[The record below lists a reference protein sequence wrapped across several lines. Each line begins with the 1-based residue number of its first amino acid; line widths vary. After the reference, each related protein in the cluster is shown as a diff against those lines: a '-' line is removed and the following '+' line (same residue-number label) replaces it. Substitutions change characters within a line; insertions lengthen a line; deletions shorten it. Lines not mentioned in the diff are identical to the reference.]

1 MNMPMI
7 GFAGMTHLGLNS
19 AVATAERGFKII
31 CFDENPHTIF
41 QLSKQNTV
49 IVEPQLYDL
58 LIKNKERLHFTT
70 NPEDVQKCD
79 LVYIACDVLTDDQ
92 GHSDLRFVKK
102 LIDVVSKHLNPTAL
116 LVILCQV
123 PPGFTRQLSFPKDR
137 LYYQVET
144 LIFGQAIDRALYPDR
159 FIVGS
164 QNPEQPLQAAYQ
176 TLLSAFECPILPMR
190 YESAELAKISINCC
204 LVASISVANTLSE
217 ICERIGANWSEIVPA
232 LKLDKRIG
240 PLAYLKPGLGI
251 AGGNLERDLNTVLEL
266 SYQHGTETGVVSAW
280 LKNSRHQK
288 NWALKVLHQALLNTK
303 THANIAIL
311 GLAYKENT
319 NSTKN
324 SPALAL
330 LESLVGFYPMKV
342 YDPVVLPTVV
352 SERVRACFAGTLE
365 AAIQDADV
373 LMIMTPW
380 PEFRTLSFK
389 RLKDLM
395 RGSLIIDPY
404 KILSADQAHVAGFKY
419 FSLGMEALC

>member
-1 MNMPMI
+1 MNRPII

-19 AVATAERGFKII
+19 GVATAERGFEII
-31 CFDENPHTIF
+31 CFDEDAHTIL
-41 QLSKQNTV
+41 QLRAQSPAV
-49 IVEPQLYDL
+49 VEPQLPDL
-58 LIKNKERLHFTT
+58 LLKNNERLRFTT
-70 NPEDVQKCD
+70 NPEDLQKCD
-79 LVYIACDVLTDDQ
+79 IVYIACDVPTNDQ
-92 GHSDLRFVKK
+92 GHSDLSAVTK
-102 LIDVVSKHLNPTAL
+102 LIDTVSKHLHPAAL

-144 LIFGQAIDRALYPDR
+144 LIFGQAMDRALYPER

-176 TLLSAFECPILPMR
+176 TLLSAFQCPILPMR

-217 ICERIGANWSEIVPA
+217 ICERIGADWSEIVPA

-240 PLAYLKPGLGI
+240 PFAYLNPGLGI

-280 LKNSRHQK
+280 LKNSRHQRD
-288 NWALKVLHQALLNTK
+288 WALKALHQVLLKTK
-303 THANIAIL
+303 PHASIGIL

-319 NSTKN
+319 HSTKN

-330 LESLVGFYPMKV
+330 LESLVSSYQTKV
-342 YDPVVLPTVV
+342 YDPAVLPTVV
-352 SERVRACFAGTLE
+352 PERIRACWVGSLE
-365 AAIQDADV
+365 AAIKDV
-373 LMIMTPW
+373 DVVIIMTPW
-380 PEFRTLSFK
+380 PEFKHLTFK
-389 RLKDLM
+389 KLKDFM

-404 KILSADQAHVAGFKY
+404 KILNANQAHVAGFKY

>member
-1 MNMPMI
+1 MNRPMI

-19 AVATAERGFKII
+19 AAATAERGFKII
-31 CFDENPHTIF
+31 CFDENPYTIF
-41 QLSKQNTV
+41 QLSKQNTA

-70 NPEDVQKCD
+70 NPEDLQKCD

-92 GHSDLRFVKK
+92 GHSDISFVKK

-144 LIFGQAIDRALYPDR
+144 LIFGQAIDRALYPER

-190 YESAELAKISINCC
+190 YESAELAKISIICC

-240 PLAYLKPGLGI
+240 PLAYLNPGLGI

-288 NWALKVLHQALLNTK
+288 DWALRVLHQALLNTK

-319 NSTKN
+319 NSIKN

-352 SERVRACFAGTLE
+352 SERIRACFAGTLE

-373 LMIMTPW
+373 LMIMTP
-380 PEFRTLSFK
+380 K
-389 RLKDLM
+389 
-395 RGSLIIDPY
+395 
-404 KILSADQAHVAGFKY
+404 
-419 FSLGMEALC
+419 